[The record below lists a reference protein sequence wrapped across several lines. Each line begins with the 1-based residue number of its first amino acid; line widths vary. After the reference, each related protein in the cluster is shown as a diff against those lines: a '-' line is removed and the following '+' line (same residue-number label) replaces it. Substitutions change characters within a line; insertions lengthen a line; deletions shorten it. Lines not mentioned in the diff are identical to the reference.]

1 MQAIN
6 PKILVASSYS
16 LVAFFSLRV
25 SFDIP
30 ISKNVICALYFQA
43 EAINYRIT
51 KNDSFTLLKMHC

>member
-30 ISKNVICALYFQA
+30 TSKNVIGAL
-43 EAINYRIT
+43 
-51 KNDSFTLLKMHC
+51 